1 MSKFNDYVNI
11 QTLYCDYQ
19 IMNEKFPMKS
29 VNAATV
35 AATYRIVQKKILSLD
50 LQSENLSQNKQ

>member
-35 AATYRIVQKKILSLD
+35 AATYRIVQNILLSLA
-50 LQSENLSQNKQ
+50 LQFTNPSQNR

>member
-19 IMNEKFPMKS
+19 IMNENFPMKS
-29 VNAATV
+29 VNAASV
-35 AATYRIVQKKILSLD
+35 AATYRIVQNIVLSLA
-50 LQSENLSQNKQ
+50 LQFTNPSQNR

>member
-35 AATYRIVQKKILSLD
+35 AATYRIVQNILLSLD
-50 LQSENLSQNKQ
+50 LQFINLSQNR